1 MNYLPILLLFLLF
14 AKSSGAIPGLNLAEL
29 ISRLDWQSFAPL
41 FKILGMSDE
50 AINVLSSEKFAED
63 MQNLGSGKTDFKS
76 LAPILASLFSA
87 GRKNENGKKTADS
100 ENNSS
105 SESADKTSSYF
116 EPIKEIIPD
125 DISESLSSYFS

>member
-50 AINVLSSEKFAED
+50 TINVLSSEKFAED

-87 GRKNENGKKTADS
+87 GRKNENDKKTADS

-105 SESADKTSSYF
+105 PESADKTSSYF

>member
-14 AKSSGAIPGLNLAEL
+14 AKSSGAASGLNLAEL
-29 ISRLDWQSFAPL
+29 ISRLDWESFAPL
-41 FKILGMSDE
+41 FKILG
-50 AINVLSSEKFAED
+50 INNETISVLSSDKFAEAL
-63 MQNLGSGKTDFKS
+63 QNLGSGKTDIKS
-76 LAPILASLFSA
+76 LAPVLASLFSA
-87 GRKNENGKKTADS
+87 RRKSENDKKTADS

-116 EPIKEIIPD
+116 NPIKEIIPD

>member
-50 AINVLSSEKFAED
+50 TINVLSSEKFAED

-87 GRKNENGKKTADS
+87 G
-100 ENNSS
+100 
-105 SESADKTSSYF
+105 
-116 EPIKEIIPD
+116 
-125 DISESLSSYFS
+125 

>member
-14 AKSSGAIPGLNLAEL
+14 AKSSGAIPGLTLAEL

-50 AINVLSSEKFAED
+50 TINVLSSEKFAED

-87 GRKNENGKKTADS
+87 GRKNENGKKTA
-100 ENNSS
+100 ENNRC
-105 SESADKTSSYF
+105 KR
-116 EPIKEIIPD
+116 
-125 DISESLSSYFS
+125 

>member
-50 AINVLSSEKFAED
+50 TINVLSSEKFAED
-63 MQNLGSGKTDFKS
+63 MQNLGSGKTDLKS
-76 LAPILASLFSA
+76 LAPIIASLFSA
-87 GRKNENGKKTADS
+87 GRKNENDKKTADS

-105 SESADKTSSYF
+105 PESADKTSSYF

>member
-50 AINVLSSEKFAED
+50 TINVLSSEKFAED
-63 MQNLGSGKTDFKS
+63 MQNLGSGKIDFK
-76 LAPILASLFSA
+76 SLFSA

>member
-50 AINVLSSEKFAED
+50 TINVLSSEKFAED

-76 LAPILASLFSA
+76 LAPIIASLFSA
-87 GRKNENGKKTADS
+87 GRKNENDKKTADS

-105 SESADKTSSYF
+105 PESADKTSSYF

>member
-14 AKSSGAIPGLNLAEL
+14 AKSSGEASGLNLAEL
-29 ISRLDWQSFAPL
+29 VSRLDWQSFAPL
-41 FKILGMSDE
+41 FKILGVNDE
-50 AINVLSSEKFAED
+50 TINVLSSDKFAEAV
-63 MQNLGSGKTDFKS
+63 QSLGSGKTDIKS

-87 GRKNENGKKTADS
+87 GRKTESDKKKADS

>member
-1 MNYLPILLLFLLF
+1 M
-14 AKSSGAIPGLNLAEL
+14 PGLNLAEFF
-29 ISRLDWQSFAPL
+29 SRLDWGSFAPL

-50 AINVLSSEKFAED
+50 TINVLSSEKFAED
-63 MQNLGSGKTDFKS
+63 MQNLGNGKTDFKS

-87 GRKNENGKKTADS
+87 GRKNENDKKTADS

>member
-50 AINVLSSEKFAED
+50 TINVLTSEKFAED

-87 GRKNENGKKTADS
+87 GRKNENDKKTADS

-105 SESADKTSSYF
+105 PESADKTSSYF